1 MKRVIFLLLA
11 VFLCL
16 AGLQGC
22 ASGSSGK
29 GTVKKEDAATAATVK
44 TDKAK
49 SNSSYGASRGM
60 TKITM
65 TSGAVVIEAELDN
78 ENPAARAFIER
89 LPLSLPMKEY
99 GGREYYSRIGELP
112 DGAGAI
118 PDFSNGDVTY
128 YPNGPSLAIFYAKAG
143 SSHQG
148 GLIRMGRITSDLG
161 LFAKFGPDPVLRF
174 EVVRER
180 KSESVVMTEENEKAA
195 LRKFYDE
202 TWEAMV
208 AKDMP
213 KLDEQH
219 AEQFVLVH
227 MTGMRQPKQEFLKA
241 IEKGD
246 LNYYKSVPE
255 NVVITVNGN
264 TAKIVG
270 QNKVTAAVFGG
281 STNVWRLQLDFDA
294 VKENGKWRMT
304 YCKASTY

>member
-1 MKRVIFLLLA
+1 MQKIIVVLAALLLTLTA
-11 VFLCL
+11 
-16 AGLQGC
+16 LQGC
-22 ASGSSGK
+22 ASGSAG
-29 GTVKKEDAATAATVK
+29 KKETKDAMTAAV
-44 TDKAK
+44 
-49 SNSSYGASRGM
+49 
-60 TKITM
+60 
-65 TSGAVVIEAELDN
+65 TSKDTGN
-78 ENPAARAFIER
+78 
-89 LPLSLPMKEY
+89 
-99 GGREYYSRIGELP
+99 REKN
-112 DGAGAI
+112 AM
-118 PDFSNGDVTY
+118 N
-128 YPNGPSLAIFYAKAG
+128 
-143 SSHQG
+143 
-148 GLIRMGRITSDLG
+148 
-161 LFAKFGPDPVLRF
+161 
-174 EVVRER
+174 
-180 KSESVVMTEENEKAA
+180 TEETEKQA

-264 TAKIVG
+264 TAKIIG
-270 QNKVTAAVFGG
+270 QNRVTAAVFGG